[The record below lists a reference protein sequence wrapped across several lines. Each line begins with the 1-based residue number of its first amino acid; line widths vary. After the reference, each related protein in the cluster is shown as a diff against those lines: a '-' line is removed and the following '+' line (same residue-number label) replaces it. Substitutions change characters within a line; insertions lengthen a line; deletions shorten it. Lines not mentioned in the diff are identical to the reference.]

1 MLAVFEK
8 AVAKPPEELNVS
20 AGWMVPTTRFDI
32 PEVFK
37 AAWPQSTFYNFPN
50 GNFMALSHA
59 TQNPFHDRSMVV
71 VDDIFCIFMGIIDNI
86 WELRRHYGLGRQ
98 ATEPMLLVEMYRVLR
113 ERAPYPPDQMVR
125 DLNGKFAFVLFDA
138 KRGSLFAARDR
149 EGKVR
154 MLWGIS
160 EDESLVFSDDGEI
173 MMDVCGIS
181 SASFPAGCIFINAG
195 EGLVHVDHPRHK
207 VRGIRREDEDGMVN
221 GVLFQV
227 DMFTRLPSVPRV
239 GSAANWGAAVS
250 SPGGDEDG
258 TP

>member
-181 SASFPAGCIFINAG
+181 SASFPAGARARRPPEAQGSRHQAAG
-195 EGLVHVDHPRHK
+195 RGRHGQRSA
-207 VRGIRREDEDGMVN
+207 VPGH
-221 GVLFQV
+221 
-227 DMFTRLPSVPRV
+227 SVPRV